1 MYNYIEEMRSGIKDY
16 LRQNYENH
24 KDEKGKYVFKKSEL
38 DRLRDE
44 VFISDTVTW
53 NASGS
58 YVFNSY
64 KAEENLCH
72 NLNLLLDSCHEF
84 GFDVGEAIE
93 KDAEHCDVLIRCYL
107 VDSVLFDVI
116 EIQ

>member
-1 MYNYIEEMRSGIKDY
+1 MICCLNVKLQLKDY

-44 VFISDTVTW
+44 VFISDTVTG

-93 KDAEHCDVLIRCYL
+93 KDAEHCDVLIRYYL
-107 VDSVLFDVI
+107 LDSVLFDVI